1 MNSKTLWNDNW
12 YFAKTALGVNWEDR
26 TLWEREMQP
35 ADLPHDWLI
44 YDTKNLYED
53 SIGWYRKKFVYS
65 ASGVKRAGE
74 AAQENLREQSNSV
87 AGNACTTCDE
97 RVILRFEG
105 VYMDSSIY
113 INGVC
118 LGDWKYGYSTFDW
131 DITDHLREGEN
142 EVVLRVTFQAPNSR
156 WYSGAGIYRNVWMIR
171 LPETHIPLDGIYTN
185 WELQGKKRMMRNRQ
199 TGIWQCFLPAKNGIG

>member
-65 ASGVKRAGE
+65 TSGTKCG
-74 AAQENLREQSNSV
+74 
-87 AGNACTTCDE
+87 E

-118 LGDWKYGYSTFDW
+118 LGDWKYG
-131 DITDHLREGEN
+131 
-142 EVVLRVTFQAPNSR
+142 
-156 WYSGAGIYRNVWMIR
+156 
-171 LPETHIPLDGIYTN
+171 
-185 WELQGKKRMMRNRQ
+185 
-199 TGIWQCFLPAKNGIG
+199 